1 MLHTLLIIALP
12 MLGADPWADSVVEWS
27 AGTGGSPGYDDP
39 TSALGEPTRITV
51 DNELVTPFVPA
62 WGVDEIVSLGAGGS
76 LVLRFDEPVLD
87 DPGNPHG
94 IDLLLFGNA
103 GFTDMAY
110 PGGVAGGLFGSDGGL
125 VEVSSDGETWI
136 ELQGCPADGA
146 WPTLGWLDGGPYDQV
161 PALQPSD
168 CTWPLS
174 PDVLVD
180 DIIGHDWNTLLD
192 LYDGSGGG
200 TGIDLADAGLESIC
214 CIRISNAHD
223 AFFSPELDAAVDV
236 SPIESAD
243 VNLDRVVNV
252 IDLLA
257 VISSWGSI
265 DAGREDIDRDGLIA
279 VPDLLLV
286 IAQWGDTP

>member
-12 MLGADPWADSVVEWS
+12 MLGADPWADSVVEWTP
-27 AGTGGSPGYDDP
+27 GTGGSPGYDDP
-39 TSALGEPTRITV
+39 GSALGEPTRITI
-51 DNELVTPFVPA
+51 DDELVTPFVPA
-62 WGVDEIVSLGAGGS
+62 WGMDELVSLGAGGS

-94 IDLLLFGNA
+94 VDLLLFGNA

-110 PGGVAGGLFGSDGGL
+110 PEGVASGLFGSDGGL

-146 WPTLGWLDGGPYDQV
+146 WPTLGWLDSDPYDQA
-161 PALQPSD
+161 PAIQPSD

-174 PDVLVD
+174 PDALVD
-180 DIIGHDWNTLLD
+180 DIIGQDWNTLLD

-200 TGIDLADAGLESIC
+200 TGIDLADAGLASIC

-223 AFFSPELDAAVDV
+223 AFFSPELDAVVDV

-243 VNLDRVVNV
+243 VNLDRVISV

-265 DAGREDIDRDGLIA
+265 EAGREDIDRDGLVA

-286 IAQWGDTP
+286 IAQWGETP